1 LDQSIL
7 FQGGLALIAAFPLIL
22 AGFHAMAGHTLH
34 PILDMVVMAM
44 FSFEYHFWVYYVP
57 VIVIFKLICLVF
69 DRMEKR
75 RNKVT

>member
-1 LDQSIL
+1 
-7 FQGGLALIAAFPLIL
+7 
-22 AGFHAMAGHTLH
+22 MAGHTLH

-57 VIVIFKLICLVF
+57 VVVIFKLICLVF